1 MKNTWSLCTSPNP
14 DLTLTG
20 RVTSFRLVQRK
31 MGVGDR
37 TWQKYIIYQFRQVQ
51 AFTLTCVHTT
61 ASEEDFP
68 SHDAPVFC
76 VPPRRRAHRL
86 PRHEPPVCSVSVLGE
101 LHTARLRQKA
111 KKGRAMIGP
120 QSVKGGLKNDVMS
133 VAVRPRPVRN
143 RWERLLEKVCGRGK
157 KVDGVNKPW
166 GPEIKTT
173 ARSIRIQVRR

>member
-1 MKNTWSLCTSPNP
+1 M
-14 DLTLTG
+14 
-20 RVTSFRLVQRK
+20 TSFRLVERK
-31 MGVGDR
+31 MGVCDR
-37 TWQKYIIYQFRQVQ
+37 TWQIYIFYQFRQVQ
-51 AFTLTCVHTT
+51 AFTRKCVHTT

-76 VPPRRRAHRL
+76 VPPRCRAHRL
-86 PRHEPPVCSVSVLGE
+86 PRHEPPVCRVSVFGE

-143 RWERLLEKVCGRGK
+143 RWERLLEKLCEGGK
-157 KVDGVNKPW
+157 KG
-166 GPEIKTT
+166 
-173 ARSIRIQVRR
+173 